1 MARSSRKHPSTNSV
15 SDPAEMRTCDSDRWF
30 RQFKILTPRGGW
42 RSQSRAI
49 RGDLHRG
56 SCRRDEIRQWVG
68 RQGISMLAGPATS
81 AALPAK
87 GDRESRP
94 THVNAKASASEKE
107 IPPMRVQISR
117 RNRKP
122 ATPDK
127 CAGLRARSESDSVEC
142 HDRWDN
148 PLAIPRA
155 TIGQTRKLANI
166 RQGPRAEQIWDRMR
180 VT

>member
-42 RSQSRAI
+42 QSQSRAI

-81 AALPAK
+81 GGPPCERGSRKPADARK
-87 GDRESRP
+87 RKSG
-94 THVNAKASASEKE
+94 TSASEKE
-107 IPPMRVQISR
+107 IPPMRVQISH

-122 ATPDK
+122 ATSDK
-127 CAGLRARSESDSVEC
+127 CARLRARSESDSV
-142 HDRWDN
+142 RSN
-148 PLAIPRA
+148 A
-155 TIGQTRKLANI
+155 TIDGTI
-166 RQGPRAEQIWDRMR
+166 RWRYHDPR
-180 VT
+180 